1 MCQFCE
7 QYEAEYEYEPFYSQ
21 VGPARLT
28 GQYSRYVNLYEV
40 EQCFLDEDDTLYS
53 ARYWIEV
60 GTFEEFV
67 DLDFHE
73 ADAVYCLGG
82 IDYKTYMMTLN
93 NQEK

>member
-1 MCQFCE
+1 MCQFCDGC
-7 QYEAEYEYEPFYSQ
+7 EYEHEQFYSQ

-28 GQYSRYVNLYEV
+28 GEYSRDGNLYEV

-60 GTFEEFV
+60 GTFEEFD
-67 DLDFHE
+67 DLEFSE
-73 ADAVYCLGG
+73 ADAVYCIGYV
-82 IDYKTYMMTLN
+82 DYKIYMMTLN

>member
-1 MCQFCE
+1 MCQFCDE
-7 QYEAEYEYEPFYSQ
+7 CDYEHEPFYSQ

-28 GQYSRYVNLYEV
+28 GQYSRDGNLYEV
-40 EQCFLDEDDTLYS
+40 EQCFLVFVDTLYS

-67 DLDFHE
+67 DLDFSE
-73 ADAVYCLGG
+73 ADAVYCLGDV
-82 IDYKTYMMTLN
+82 DYKSYMMTLN

>member
-1 MCQFCE
+1 MCQFCD
-7 QYEAEYEYEPFYSQ
+7 EYEYEHEPFYSQ

-28 GQYSRYVNLYEV
+28 GQYSRDGNLYEV

-60 GTFEEFV
+60 DAFEEFV
-67 DLDFHE
+67 DLEFSE
-73 ADAVYCLGG
+73 ADAVYCVGYV
-82 IDYKTYMMTLN
+82 DYKTYMMTLN

>member
-1 MCQFCE
+1 MCELCD
-7 QYEAEYEYEPFYSQ
+7 EYEYEHEQFYSQ

-28 GQYSRYVNLYEV
+28 GQYSRDGNLYEV

-67 DLDFHE
+67 DLDFSE
-73 ADAVYCLGG
+73 ADAVYCLGDV
-82 IDYKTYMMTLN
+82 DYKTYMMTLN